1 MKDSPADMM
10 LCEIIK
16 HMNDEPDSRK
26 RMIMLNAIIWM
37 IIDKTIGTKHDKV
50 GILETTK
57 FKIMG
62 DEYGRFNSEF
72 KG

>member
-1 MKDSPADMM
+1 MTKADVVINDLINHLNNMK
-10 LCEIIK
+10 EKERIIF
-16 HMNDEPDSRK
+16 
-26 RMIMLNAIIWM
+26 LNGIIWM
-37 IIDKTIGTKHDKV
+37 LVDKTTGTKHDKI

-62 DEYGRFNSEF
+62 DEYGRYNSEF

>member
-1 MKDSPADMM
+1 MTKADIVLNELISHLNGMDS
-10 LCEIIK
+10 K
-16 HMNDEPDSRK
+16 N
-26 RMIMLNAIIWM
+26 RMITLNAIIWM
-37 IIDKTIGTKHDKV
+37 LVDKTIGTKHDKV

-62 DEYGRFNSEF
+62 DIYGRDAEL